1 MAIRFVVDESRC
13 IGSGNC
19 ELVAPGTFGV
29 DDDGVSR
36 VLNQDANDP
45 PAVERAILEC
55 PTAAIRRV
63 AA

>member
-1 MAIRFVVDESRC
+1 
-13 IGSGNC
+13 
-19 ELVAPGTFGV
+19 LVAPGTFGV
-29 DDDGVSR
+29 DADGVSR

-45 PAVERAILEC
+45 PTVERAIVEC

>member
-1 MAIRFVVDESRC
+1 MAIRIDVDENRC

-36 VLNQDANDP
+36 VLNQDASDSP
-45 PAVERAILEC
+45 DIDRAIVEC
-55 PTAAIRRV
+55 PTAAIRRI

>member
-1 MAIRFVVDESRC
+1 MAILIDVDDSRC

-29 DDDGVSR
+29 GDDGVSR

-45 PAVERAILEC
+45 PTIERAIMEC
-55 PTAAIRRV
+55 PTAAIRHV
-63 AA
+63 AT